1 MTESSMLAAQNVN
14 ADRCCLSSEPP
25 AARAQGPVAPPDA
38 GARDP
43 DTTRPGGQRLGLRIG
58 AWAAAPLIAF
68 AIAFTTV
75 PADADARSMPG
86 SFADL
91 VEDLSPAVV
100 NISTSQRRAPPVGP
114 GRGDDENGGI
124 PELPPGTPFEEF
136 FRDFFERHGR
146 PMPGPSRPVSSLG
159 SGFIISEDGFVV
171 TNNHVIQ
178 DADEVKVILQ
188 DDTELTAE
196 VVGRDPKT
204 DIAVLKVQTDRV
216 LPAVNWGNSDIMRVG
231 DWVLAIGN
239 PFGLGGTVTAGIV
252 SARGR
257 NIRSGPYDDYIQTD
271 ASINKGNSGGP
282 LFNVDGRVIGVNT
295 AIFSQTGG
303 SVGIGFAIPSSLA
316 KPVVDQLIEYGR
328 TRRGW
333 LGVRIQSVT
342 PEIADGLG
350 MGEAKG
356 ALVAG
361 VTDDGPA
368 AQAGIQ
374 PGDVVLEFNGQ
385 DVERMSM
392 LPRIVAETR
401 IDTRVPVK
409 IFRKGQTETLHV
421 TVGELDEGEDSPTV
435 TGRAPDSEEAPPE
448 VATTTIDDLGLTV
461 TAITPQARQEYQLD
475 EGENGVLVI
484 EVKADGPAARK
495 GMRPGDIIVEV
506 AQNQVTSPE
515 ELVRQVEDVR
525 EKQNRK
531 TVLFLVNRDGSLQFV
546 AVPLGQT

>member
-1 MTESSMLAAQNVN
+1 MHPGGRRPSGRIAALAA
-14 ADRCCLSSEPP
+14 
-25 AARAQGPVAPPDA
+25 
-38 GARDP
+38 
-43 DTTRPGGQRLGLRIG
+43 I
-58 AWAAAPLIAF
+58 PLIAF
-68 AIAFTTV
+68 AFVFASLPTGAEAQ
-75 PADADARSMPG
+75 PMPG

-100 NISTSQRRAPPVGP
+100 NISTSQRRGPSIGP
-114 GRGDDENGGI
+114 GRGDNGNGDR

-159 SGFIISEDGFVV
+159 SGFIISQDGFVV

-188 DDTELTAE
+188 DDTELPAE
-196 VVGRDPKT
+196 VIGRDPKT
-204 DIAVLKVQTDRV
+204 DIAVLKVQTDRI
-216 LPAVNWGNSDIMRVG
+216 LPAVKWGNSDSMRVG

-282 LFNVDGRVIGVNT
+282 LFNVEGQVIGVNT

-368 AQAGIQ
+368 AKAGIK

-385 DVERMSM
+385 EVERMAA

-409 IFRKGQTETLHV
+409 IFRKGQTETVHV
-421 TVGELDEGEDSPTV
+421 LVGELDESDEV
-435 TGRAPDSEEAPPE
+435 AALTGRDTESDDEQPE
-448 VATTTIDDLGLTV
+448 LATTTIKDLGLTV
-461 TAITPQARQEYQLD
+461 ATITAKARQDYQLD
-475 EGENGVLVI
+475 DSENGVLVTD
-484 EVKADGPAARK
+484 VVADGPAARK
-495 GMRPGDIIVEV
+495 GMRAGDIIVEV
-506 AQNQVTSPE
+506 AQNQVTTPE
-515 ELVRQVEDVR
+515 ELLRQVEDVR

-531 TVLFLVNRDGSLQFV
+531 TVLFLVNREGSLQFV
-546 AVPLGQT
+546 AVPLGQS